1 VKVGWLYYGY
11 STVMLTPE
19 QINTIHRLHWSEH
32 WSVRKIA
39 RHVHLARRTISQYL
53 ATPARRAAR
62 RQRASKLDPFK
73 STIGEWLE
81 QDPNA
86 SAMVIAQRLRPL
98 GFTGGLS
105 ILKDYLHAVR
115 TETAAK
121 RAYVRMEPGPGERFE
136 IDWGHFGALLY
147 QGHARKLYA
156 FCLVECHSRKL
167 FVEFTHSQSFETFVR
182 CHIHAFQFLGGIARE
197 LWFDNLATAVA
208 EHDGNLV
215 RFHPRFLAFAREY
228 SFLPRACHVRAA
240 WEKGKIERAV
250 RYLRQNFW
258 PLRTFSDLTDVNLQ
272 ARHWLEQVANQRRHR
287 ETGETP
293 AARFQPETLRALPV
307 IVPDYRDTA
316 EALVHKDLRLSFDV
330 NRYCVPPRYVGR
342 HLTIKA
348 DASAVTIYDQY
359 QEIVSYARCWQR
371 GQTLGAER
379 FQKELFTQ
387 LAAAQ
392 RSAEQQRLVRWLG
405 PASEAYLR
413 GLADTDRSLTRQ
425 VRELLLLIRE
435 YGPDAVAAAITQA
448 HAAGAFGAGY
458 IANLLRQQRM
468 RRDVQPP
475 LRFQNPQ
482 LNELATDPLSLADYD
497 SFILRSKKDSD
508 AVCPKNRPA
517 PRESGRLRYS
527 ARDRSRRR
535 CGRPQLGMQF
545 FTGDQLASAFNQS
558 GQHSK
563 GLAREP

>member
-1 VKVGWLYYGY
+1 
-11 STVMLTPE
+11 MLTAE
-19 QINTIHRLHWSEH
+19 QINSIHRLHWSEH

-39 RHVHLARRTISQYL
+39 RHLHLGRRTISQYL
-53 ATPARRAAR
+53 VTPARSAAR

-73 STIGEWLE
+73 ATIAELLE
-81 QDPNA
+81 QDAKA

-98 GFTGGLS
+98 GFDGGLS

-115 TETAAK
+115 AHTATK

-147 QGHARKLYA
+147 QGHVRKLYA

-182 CHIHAFQFLGGIARE
+182 CHIHAFQSMTGVARE
-197 LWFDNLATAVA
+197 LWYDNLATAVA
-208 EHDGNLV
+208 EHDGNVV

-228 SFLPRACHVRAA
+228 GFLPRACHVRAA

-250 RYLRQNFW
+250 GYLRQNFW
-258 PLRTFSDLTDVNLQ
+258 PLRTFTDLADVNLQ

-316 EALVHKDLRLSFDV
+316 EALVHKDLRLSFDG

-342 HLTIKA
+342 RLTIQA
-348 DASAVTIYDQY
+348 DASSVTLYDQY
-359 QEIVSYARCWQR
+359 QEIVSYARCWRR

-379 FQKELFTQ
+379 FQKELLAQ
-387 LAAAQ
+387 LTAAQ
-392 RSAEQQRLVRWLG
+392 RSAEQQRLVSWLG
-405 PASEAYLR
+405 PASESYLR
-413 GLADTDRSLTRQ
+413 RLADTDRSLTRQ
-425 VRELLLLIRE
+425 VRELLLLVRE
-435 YGPDAVAAAITQA
+435 YGPEAVMAAVTQA
-448 HAAGAFGAGY
+448 HAAGAFGADY
-458 IANLLRQQRM
+458 IANLLRQHRM

-508 AVCPKNRPA
+508 DLTATETEST
-517 PRESGRLRYS
+517 ESG
-527 ARDRSRRR
+527 DDE
-535 CGRPQLGMQF
+535 PP
-545 FTGDQLASAFNQS
+545 S
-558 GQHSK
+558 GSD
-563 GLAREP
+563 AD